1 MVKIRSKIDADMY
14 FGASAEIMKRAHELQ
29 KNMTPAEKILW
40 EHLRNRKL
48 GEYKFRRQHPIN
60 QFIADFYCSECKLVI
75 EVDGKI
81 HQELSQQERDRERTK
96 IIQKFGIQVLRF
108 ENSQVENNLAFVL
121 QSILRVLQSK
131 Q

>member
-14 FGASAEIMKRAHELQ
+14 FGASAEIMKRAHELR
-29 KNMTPAEKILW
+29 KNMTPAEKTLW

-60 QFIADFYCSECKLVI
+60 QFIADFYCSECKIVI
-75 EVDGKI
+75 EVDGEI
-81 HQELSQQERDRERTK
+81 HQELSQQERDRERTM

-121 QSILRVLQSK
+121 LSILRALQSK